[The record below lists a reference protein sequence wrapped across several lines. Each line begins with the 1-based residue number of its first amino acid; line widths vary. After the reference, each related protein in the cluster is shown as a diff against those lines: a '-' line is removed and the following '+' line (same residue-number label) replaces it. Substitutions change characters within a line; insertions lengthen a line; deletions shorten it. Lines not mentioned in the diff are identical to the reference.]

1 MTTNT
6 QAQSQDQSLL
16 EQLYAQDRVV
26 ITASLKLTNGHFL
39 QPTGFPDIDACI
51 YRDKEGRRWCLV
63 ESEQS
68 MSNRLEAVC
77 MKSPGVWVDDLK
89 GLPLVVVKNKDGDL
103 LATNLTESHRV
114 ASSYVLD
121 GVRNYQRIVT
131 TKFDDKKKDDE
142 AEKKALDE
150 ATMRALFESR
160 LGLRNGGDFWPLDKR
175 EDLEKLIFA
184 LDPAALLHGFQ
195 FVQWKFVGLRQTRL
209 IHARLEAEVAD
220 DPEVHYGMVK
230 WDAIEPESTREERA
244 NKGQSIAA
252 KSRIVPKDISAT
264 FEIDVLALKSLS
276 LDEDRKKF
284 LLGLGLWK
292 IGAFLANKASFD
304 PRSRSTGPSL
314 RLRADCYLT
323 CDESISWSGNS
334 SKGTTDATE
343 LMRAKPAGLGRA
355 EGPSFS
361 PDTQGNDDGKE
372 AEKSGVTFRALVEK
386 LLSDEK
392 DEEATSEKSKG
403 SKSSGKK
410 GAATE
415 KESSA
420 EEKAKSLYDGPLVE
434 VTYEPKPK
442 QEKKGGGKA
451 QQPDAN
457 AVQAGEP

>member
-1 MTTNT
+1 MTTNMEAASGQT
-6 QAQSQDQSLL
+6 DSILDK
-16 EQLYAQDRVV
+16 LYGQDRVV
-26 ITASLKLTNGHFL
+26 ITAPLKLTNGHFL

-51 YRDKEGRRWCLV
+51 YRDKVGRRWCLV

-68 MSNRLEAVC
+68 MSNRLEAVS
-77 MKSPGVWVDDLK
+77 MKSPGIWVDDLK

-103 LATNLTESHRV
+103 LATNLTEPHRV

-121 GVRNYQRIVT
+121 GKRAGNT
-131 TKFDDKKKDDE
+131 DD
-142 AEKKALDE
+142 
-150 ATMRALFESR
+150 MRALFESK

-175 EDLEKLIFA
+175 KDLEKLIFA

-209 IHARLEAEVAD
+209 IHSRLEAELAD

-252 KSRIVPKDISAT
+252 KSRIVPKDVTAT

-276 LDEDRKKF
+276 LEEDQKKF

-334 SKGTTDATE
+334 SMGTTTATQ
-343 LMRAKPAGLGRA
+343 LMGAKPTGLGQA
-355 EGPSFS
+355 EGPYFT

-372 AEKSGVTFRALVEK
+372 AEKAGVTFRALVEK
-386 LLSDEK
+386 LLWDEK
-392 DEEATSEKSKG
+392 DEEATSEKSKR
-403 SKSSGKK
+403 SRSSGK
-410 GAATE
+410 
-415 KESSA
+415 
-420 EEKAKSLYDGPLVE
+420 KAKSLYDGPLVE

-457 AVQAGEP
+457 AVQADEQRG

>member
-6 QAQSQDQSLL
+6 EAASGQTDSILDSF
-16 EQLYAQDRVV
+16 YRQDRIV
-26 ITASLKLTNGHFL
+26 ITASLKLANGHFL

-89 GLPLVVVKNKDGDL
+89 GLPLIAVKNKAGDL
-103 LATNLTESHRV
+103 LATNLTEPHRI

-121 GVRNYQRIVT
+121 SVRNYQRIVT
-131 TKFDDKKKDDE
+131 TKFNDDKKKDDE
-142 AEKKALDE
+142 DKKKALDE
-150 ATMRALFESR
+150 ATMRALFESQ

-175 EDLEKLIFA
+175 KDLEDLIFA
-184 LDPAALLHGFQ
+184 LDPATLLHGFQ

-209 IHARLEAEVAD
+209 IHARLEAELAD

-323 CDESISWSGNS
+323 CDGSISWSGNS
-334 SKGTTDATE
+334 STMTTSATE
-343 LMRAKPAGLGRA
+343 LMAAKPTGLGQA
-355 EGPSFS
+355 EGPSFT
-361 PDTQGNDDGKE
+361 PDTKGNDDGKT
-372 AEKSGVTFRALVEK
+372 AEKSGVTFGGLVKE
-386 LLSDEK
+386 LLSDKK
-392 DEEATSEKSKG
+392 DDATSEKPKEG
-403 SKSSGKK
+403 KSS
-410 GAATE
+410 E
-415 KESSA
+415 KESSPDD
-420 EEKAKSLYDGPLVE
+420 KKKSLYDGPLVE

-442 QEKKGGGKA
+442 
-451 QQPDAN
+451 
-457 AVQAGEP
+457 